1 MTLVKWNPKSIN
13 TLAGF
18 DAMIESIF
26 NPSKTYPL
34 SNTDDWKPDVDLNE
48 TDNSFT
54 IKADIP
60 GLTKKDIK
68 IDILNN
74 VLTISG
80 ERNDKTTNDD
90 DYYHYRERLSG
101 AFSRS
106 FNIPE
111 IVNQDKITANFK
123 NGMLIIELG
132 KKDKVLPKKIEI
144 KVG

>member
-1 MTLVKWNPKSIN
+1 MTLVKWNPRPIN
-13 TLAGF
+13 TLGGF

-26 NPSKTYPL
+26 DPRKTYP
-34 SNTDDWKPDVDLNE
+34 SSRKDKWKPDVDINE
-48 TDNSFT
+48 TDNSFM

-60 GLTKKDIK
+60 GLTKKDMK
-68 IDILNN
+68 IDILND

-80 ERNDKTTNDD
+80 ERNDRITDD
-90 DYYHYRERLSG
+90 DDCYHYRERLIG

-123 NGMLIIELG
+123 NGILIIELG
-132 KKDKVLPKKIEI
+132 KKDKILPKKIEI